1 MLSTWQVFSDDL
13 ELKRFLQTIEE
24 FSNISIDQENEEDE
38 TKNQQ
43 APPFLNKVVG
53 HNIVELK
60 TNHIPRGL
68 VPLERLFD
76 NNDVSRKVV
85 MKNQEQEV
93 MDCNIGTTAN
103 PKIVK
108 ISRALPDE
116 QRNRYVSLM
125 KKIVDIFAW
134 SYEDLKTFDT
144 DIIQHKIPLKVGSK
158 PFRKKIRQFNPLLM
172 SIIEKELKMNA

>member
-1 MLSTWQVFSDDL
+1 
-13 ELKRFLQTIEE
+13 
-24 FSNISIDQENEEDE
+24 
-38 TKNQQ
+38 
-43 APPFLNKVVG
+43 VVG

-68 VPLERLFD
+68 VPLERIFD

-85 MKNQEQEV
+85 IKSQEQEV
-93 MDCNIGTTAN
+93 VDCNIGTTAN

-116 QRNRYVSLM
+116 QRDRYVSLM
-125 KKIVDIFAW
+125 KKFVDIFAW

-158 PFRKKIRQFNPLLM
+158 PFRQKIRQFNPLLM
-172 SIIEKELKMNA
+172 SIIEK